1 MRCANYEGYE
11 SLDNVGAILFEVF
24 LQPPG
29 RHVCHLS
36 LVFKTLSNISVY
48 FLNMLHT
55 VTTDDYSPSP
65 IIIELIIDLF
75 NMKKTGQY
83 FSTGSVLLGVPQ

>member
-1 MRCANYEGYE
+1 MRCATCEGYE

-29 RHVCHLS
+29 RHVCHFS
-36 LVFKTLSNISVY
+36 LVFKTLSNVSVY

-55 VTTDDYSPSP
+55 VTADDYSPSA
-65 IIIELIIDLF
+65 IIIEVIIDLL
-75 NMKKTGQY
+75 NMI
-83 FSTGSVLLGVPQ
+83 